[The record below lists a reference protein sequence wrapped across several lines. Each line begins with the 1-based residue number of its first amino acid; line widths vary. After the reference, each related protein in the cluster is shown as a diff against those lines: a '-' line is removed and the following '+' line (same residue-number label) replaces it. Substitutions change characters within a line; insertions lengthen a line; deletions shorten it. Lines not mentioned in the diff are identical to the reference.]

1 MNMPFPALF
10 SKHAGW
16 IRRVDRSAARV
27 GRGIGTHFVDDGGEG
42 KPERVR
48 SGPVVS
54 MTRML
59 LRVLC
64 RVYQGEWNVQGR
76 RKHTD
81 FHFFKA
87 LDMLGHDIPPK

>member
-1 MNMPFPALF
+1 MNMPFPVLF

-16 IRRVDRSAARV
+16 IWRADRSTARV
-27 GRGIGTHFVDDGGEG
+27 GRGIGTRFVDDGGEG
-42 KPERVR
+42 KLERVR

-54 MTRML
+54 MTRTL

-76 RKHTD
+76 RKRTD